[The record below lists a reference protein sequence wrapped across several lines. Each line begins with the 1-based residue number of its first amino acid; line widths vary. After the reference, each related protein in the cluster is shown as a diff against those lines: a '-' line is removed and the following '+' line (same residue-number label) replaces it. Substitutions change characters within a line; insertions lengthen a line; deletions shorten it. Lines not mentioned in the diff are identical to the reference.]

1 MASKKTY
8 IVKKDD
14 EIVEELKTLTAA
26 KRLADAEGAEVFCD
40 DQCVYTGV
48 KEDKVVEAEK
58 DESVTFEE
66 DPKEDEIIIV
76 HAEPVVAETPK
87 QPKVEEQVLDRY
99 RLLSFMNVRS
109 APSLGAPK
117 VSTKP
122 EGTVVRVLGV
132 ENDWLHLPD
141 DTYILFDGGRFAE
154 KM

>member
-8 IVKKDD
+8 IVKKGD

-48 KEDKVVEAEK
+48 KEDKVVENET
-58 DESVTFEE
+58 VTFEE
-66 DPKEDEIIIV
+66 DSKDDEIIIV
-76 HAEPVVAETPK
+76 HAEPIVAETPK
-87 QPKVEEQVLDRY
+87 QPQVEEKVLDRY
-99 RLLSFMNVRS
+99 RLLSFMNVRN
-109 APSLGAPK
+109 APSLDAPK

-122 EGTVVRVLGV
+122 EGTVVRVLGI

>member
-8 IVKKDD
+8 TVKKDD

-48 KEDKVVEAEK
+48 KAEDET
-58 DESVTFEE
+58 VTFEE
-66 DPKEDEIIIV
+66 DPKDDEIIIV
-76 HAEPVVAETPK
+76 HAAPIVAETPK

-109 APSLGAPK
+109 APSLDASK

-122 EGTVVRVLGV
+122 EGTVVRVLGI

>member
-14 EIVEELKTLTAA
+14 EIIEELKTLTAA

-48 KEDKVVEAEK
+48 KVEEDET
-58 DESVTFEE
+58 VTFEE
-66 DPKEDEIIIV
+66 DSKDDEIIIV
-76 HAEPVVAETPK
+76 HAEPIVAETPK
-87 QPKVEEQVLDRY
+87 QPKVEQQVLDSY

-109 APSLGAPK
+109 APSLDAPK

-122 EGTVVRVLGV
+122 EGTVVRVLGI

>member
-14 EIVEELKTLTAA
+14 EIIEELKTLTAA
-26 KRLADAEGAEVFCD
+26 KRLADTEGAEVFCD

-48 KEDKVVEAEK
+48 KTEDGP
-58 DESVTFEE
+58 VTFEE
-66 DPKEDEIIIV
+66 DPQEDEIMIV

-87 QPKVEEQVLDRY
+87 QPKVEEQVPDRY
-99 RLLSFMNVRS
+99 RLLSYMNVRS
-109 APSLGAPK
+109 APSLDAPK

-122 EGTVVRVLGV
+122 EGTVVRILGI
-132 ENDWLHLPD
+132 EDDWLHLTD
-141 DTYILFDGGRFAE
+141 DTYIFFDGGKFAE

>member
-14 EIVEELKTLTAA
+14 EIIEELKTLTAA

-40 DQCVYTGV
+40 NQCVYAGV
-48 KEDKVVEAEK
+48 KVEE

-66 DPKEDEIIIV
+66 DSKDDEIIIV
-76 HAEPVVAETPK
+76 HAEPIVAETPK
-87 QPKVEEQVLDRY
+87 QPQVEEKELDRY
-99 RLLSFMNVRS
+99 RLLSFMNVRN
-109 APSLGAPK
+109 APSLDAPK

-122 EGTVVRVLGV
+122 EGTVVRVLGI